1 MLRFLLV
8 FALLAP
14 SMLWASS
21 TPDEV
26 LDALHARAS
35 AADYDGY
42 FALYTDDAV
51 FLGTDASER
60 WPIDAFKAYTRERF
74 AAGVGWTYSPVE
86 RFVSGE
92 GDVRWFDELLEGE
105 VLGPCRGTGVLRRGA
120 DGEWRIA
127 QYSLS
132 VLVPNEIVE
141 DVVAQGMALR
151 RQQ

>member
-1 MLRFLLV
+1 MRRLFLA

-14 SMLWASS
+14 LTLHAAF

-35 AADYDGY
+35 AADFEGY

-60 WPIDAFKAYTRERF
+60 WLIDEFMAYTKSRF
-74 AAGVGWTYSPVE
+74 ATGTGWTYTPVE
-86 RFVSGE
+86 RFVIGE

-120 DGEWRIA
+120 DGQWRIA
-127 QYSLS
+127 HYSLT

-141 DVVAQGMALR
+141 DVAAQGMALR

>member
-1 MLRFLLV
+1 MLRL
-8 FALLAP
+8 LLAVALFLP
-14 SMLWASS
+14 LTLHAAS

-60 WPIDAFKAYTRERF
+60 WPIAEFKTYTKARF
-74 AAGVGWTYSPVE
+74 ATGTGWSYTPIE
-86 RFVSGE
+86 RFVIGE

-105 VLGPCRGTGVLRRGA
+105 AFGPCRGTGVLRRGA
-120 DGEWRIA
+120 DGEWRIVH
-127 QYSLS
+127 YSLT

-141 DVVAQGMALR
+141 DVVGQGMALR